1 MVTHIHMHASL
12 VSLWGKGA
20 QSLGNLPKEQA
31 VPLCSEARKTEI
43 KISKLSCLETRGCL
57 SVPNCLPHEI
67 ESARGLSIYGST
79 RGFIKRLFGTLF
91 WEEVHKPGLA

>member
-67 ESARGLSIYGST
+67 EYYGST

-91 WEEVHKPGLA
+91 WEEDHKPGLA